1 VSVAAVGGWCRH
13 SSVPVIVCRRWFGLG
28 GLTENRW
35 LANQA
40 TVVASLQVGAIVVGH
55 VLGIVSAH
63 DRAVRLFPPRRALVA
78 QLPLLAV
85 MIGYTVAGLLLLFAA

>member
-1 VSVAAVGGWCRH
+1 LTAGH
-13 SSVPVIVCRRWFGLG
+13 SISG